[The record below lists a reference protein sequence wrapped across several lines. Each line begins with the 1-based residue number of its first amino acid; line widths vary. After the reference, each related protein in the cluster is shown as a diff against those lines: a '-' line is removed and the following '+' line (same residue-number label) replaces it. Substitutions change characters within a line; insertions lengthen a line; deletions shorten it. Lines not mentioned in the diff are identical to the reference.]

1 MKILCVLL
9 PHFPWRCETRRNPD
23 IKGRPAVV
31 TYAAGSHR
39 LVLDFSPELD
49 GLQRDMPLQQALA
62 HHGDA
67 ELLHADIPYY
77 QSVFN
82 EILAS
87 LEQRS
92 PLVEGAEL
100 GCAYVG
106 VDGLHL
112 IYPDDDALLEAM
124 REAITETFAS
134 QIGIAGNKF
143 LAYLAARR
151 SPPGGHR
158 VLTDDVAAFL
168 RNLPCDVLPVSMKSK
183 NKLRD
188 FGIHTLGQAA
198 ALTPGPIQS
207 QFGPEGRRIRDLARG
222 RDDTPLYPRMMEES
236 IEESTALASVTVSL
250 EAILVAVEM
259 MLGRVFGKIGPVEMG
274 IRSLTLRTRTWNAE
288 NWERTIQFK
297 EPAMDIKSTLAR
309 IKRILED
316 YPQPG
321 PVEQLGMSINRLG
334 YPRGRQKS
342 LFSEIR
348 AREHL
353 MNDIRQLEFRLGNPQ
368 VFTVKE
374 VEPWSRIP
382 ERRYALTPTGQ

>member
-9 PHFPWRCETRRNPD
+9 PHFPWRCEARRNPE

-39 LVLDFSPELD
+39 LVLDYSPELD

-67 ELLHADIPYY
+67 ELLHADVPYY

-82 EILAS
+82 GILAA

-124 REAITETFAS
+124 REAVTETFAS

-158 VLTDDVAAFL
+158 VLTGDIAAFL
-168 RNLPCDVLPVSMKSK
+168 RKLPCDVLPVSLKSK

-188 FGIHTLGQAA
+188 FGIYTLGQAA
-198 ALTPGPIQS
+198 ALTPGPVQS

-222 RDDTPLYPRMMEES
+222 CDDTPLYPRMMEES
-236 IEESTALASVTVSL
+236 IEETTTLASVTVSL
-250 EAILVAVEM
+250 EALLVAVEL
-259 MLGRVFGKIGPVEMG
+259 MLTRVFGKIGPLEMG

-288 NWERTIQFK
+288 TWERTIQFK
-297 EPAMDIKSTLAR
+297 EPSMDIKSALAR
-309 IKRILED
+309 VKRILED

-321 PVEQLGMSINRLG
+321 PVENLSMSINRLG

-382 ERRYALTPTGQ
+382 ERRYALTPTGR